1 MIERLELS
9 TWRLAQIPDE
19 TLVPEPFRDFFSRT
33 ASFLLAAL
41 KNEDRSAIWRD
52 ILPDE
57 YGQSYTNPA
66 FAAARLGFEMGQIL
80 SAVSAEL
87 RAFIPSAAAGDE
99 EGMANL
105 LELFLEIYG
114 DFCGEELP
122 RSGDVRRIFRFYVED
137 YLADQT
143 AAEVSERVCPGR
155 PERPVREE
163 EDPSE
168 WEEAGYFAVGRTFRE
183 MLENADLSD
192 PAYLY
197 SLGRWAGD
205 KEIAL
210 AARCGGMSDEEAG
223 RVAGYCL
230 EPVLRQVSRMPRVK
244 TIGLMAPSGAERILL
259 KAAEQLEHEGYMV
272 TLPRPA
278 VRLSLKNDDSVKES
292 APNPAFVRDHKED
305 LALFMDENYV
315 SRRKRAAREAYEA
328 FRAEAAVFGGVHFLE
343 IPGADKG
350 DGTDVGVCPEAIVFN
365 PGQARLA
372 RTLRQAL
379 EEIRMRYETV
389 SE

>member
-87 RAFIPSAAAGDE
+87 RAFISCAAAGDE

-155 PERPVREE
+155 PQWPIREE

-168 WEEAGYFAVGRTFRE
+168 W
-183 MLENADLSD
+183 
-192 PAYLY
+192 
-197 SLGRWAGD
+197 
-205 KEIAL
+205 
-210 AARCGGMSDEEAG
+210 EEAG

-372 RTLRQAL
+372 RTLRQSL
-379 EEIRMRYETV
+379 EEIRMRYEIV
-389 SE
+389 LE